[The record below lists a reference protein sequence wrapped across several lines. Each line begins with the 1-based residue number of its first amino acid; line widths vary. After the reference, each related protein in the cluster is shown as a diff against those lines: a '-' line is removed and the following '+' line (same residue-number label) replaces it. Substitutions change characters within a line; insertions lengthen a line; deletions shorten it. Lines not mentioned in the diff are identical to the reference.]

1 MAENAVKMVRV
12 SIATHIRLAKQK
24 VHPNQSFEEV
34 IIALLDEKEG
44 KE

>member
-1 MAENAVKMVRV
+1 MAENAVKMIRV
-12 SIATHIRLAKQK
+12 SITTHIRLAKQK